1 MQHALKRIWHT
12 GREYLTHWMVAGA
25 ILAATGAAPEH
36 WLADLFRD
44 VHVPEEALH
53 LWAADIDMRMVL
65 AGLGLVLIVGDIA
78 WRRTRPVAAVE
89 PARVAEPA
97 PMAEPAPAASA
108 VPPDSGLALP
118 DKPSIA
124 VLPFDN
130 LSGDPEQEYFSDG
143 VAEDVI
149 TQLSRSSALFV
160 IARNSSF
167 TYKGRAVDVKQVG
180 RELGV
185 RYVLEGSVRRAG
197 ERVRISAQLV
207 EAETGNHIWAERYDR
222 PLADVFVVQDEI
234 SDAVTTAIG
243 PAVADAEMQRAMR
256 RPPASLGAWDL
267 YQQGMWHRAKLGAAA
282 NDEARGLFER
292 AIELDPMFAAAY
304 VGLSLACF
312 WAGSQYQ
319 TMPLDEATRLAAMH
333 ALKAVELDPG
343 DADAQAMLAGTWF
356 MQGDKDNAL
365 AIARQAL
372 AINPNC
378 AYAHRIIGAVL
389 ILTGRMAEG
398 RQALGVFERLSPRDA
413 SFAVTHTQIAISYYF
428 ERDYERSVEAARRL
442 LSTHPGHTLTYRW
455 MAAALGQLG
464 RIEEARVALAAVSPR
479 EFDVYV
485 LTRAPWM
492 RPEDHEHM
500 LDGLRKAGW
509 QG

>member
-222 PLADVFVVQDEI
+222 PLADVFAVQDEI

-267 YQQGMWHRAKLGAAA
+267 YQQGRGIAQSWVRRRTMKHAVCSNVPLNSIRCLPPPTSGCHSPVSGRAL
-282 NDEARGLFER
+282 N
-292 AIELDPMFAAAY
+292 
-304 VGLSLACF
+304 
-312 WAGSQYQ
+312 
-319 TMPLDEATRLAAMH
+319 TR
-333 ALKAVELDPG
+333 PCRW
-343 DADAQAMLAGTWF
+343 T
-356 MQGDKDNAL
+356 
-365 AIARQAL
+365 RQHGWQQCT
-372 AINPNC
+372 P
-378 AYAHRIIGAVL
+378 
-389 ILTGRMAEG
+389 
-398 RQALGVFERLSPRDA
+398 S
-413 SFAVTHTQIAISYYF
+413 
-428 ERDYERSVEAARRL
+428 RRL
-442 LSTHPGHTLTYRW
+442 NSIPAMRTRKPCWPEPGSCRVTRIMPW
-455 MAAALGQLG
+455 RSRG
-464 RIEEARVALAAVSPR
+464 RHLPSIPTVPMPTGSSEQS
-479 EFDVYV
+479 
-485 LTRAPWM
+485 
-492 RPEDHEHM
+492 
-500 LDGLRKAGW
+500 
-509 QG
+509 